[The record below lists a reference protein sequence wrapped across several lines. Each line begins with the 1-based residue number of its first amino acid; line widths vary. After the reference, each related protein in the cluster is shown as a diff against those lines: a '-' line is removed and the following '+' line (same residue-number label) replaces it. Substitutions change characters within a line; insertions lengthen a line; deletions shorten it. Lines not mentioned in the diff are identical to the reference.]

1 MPAYYQTPEM
11 NSAQGQLR
19 GSIVA
24 LITPMHEDGSVD
36 YSALRKL
43 IDWHIAE
50 GTDCIGVV
58 GTTGESPTV
67 TVPEHCEIIR
77 VSVEQAAGRV
87 PIMAGCGANS
97 TAEAIELA
105 QFAKKVGAD
114 SQLQVVPYY
123 NKPTQEGQFL
133 HFKAIAEAVD
143 LPMVLYNVPGRSVAD
158 LAHETVMRLAQVPGI
173 VGIKEATGN
182 IERAQWLIK
191 EAPPGFS
198 IYSGDDPTAIALML
212 CGGHGNVSVTANVA
226 PRWMHELCVAAIS
239 GDLALA
245 NEIQRRLLPLH
256 KALFIEAN
264 PIPVKWAVAR
274 MGKCQGALRLP
285 MTPLT
290 PANQPTLEAALR
302 SLTLI

>member
-1 MPAYYQTPEM
+1 M
-11 NSAQGQLR
+11 NSSLPAR

-24 LITPMHEDGSVD
+24 LVTPMLDDGAVD
-36 YSALRKL
+36 YAALRKL

-67 TVPEHCEIIR
+67 SVQEHCEIIR
-77 VSVEQAAGRV
+77 VSVEQARGRV

-97 TAEAIELA
+97 TKEAIELA
-105 QFAKKVGAD
+105 QFARKVGAD

-123 NKPTQEGQFL
+123 NKPTQEGQYQ

-143 LPMVLYNVPGRSVAD
+143 LPVILYNVPGRAVAD
-158 LAHETVMRLAQVPGI
+158 MAHDTVLRLAQVPGI

-191 EAPPGFS
+191 EAPKGFS
-198 IYSGDDPTAIALML
+198 IYSGDDPTAVALML
-212 CGGHGNVSVTANVA
+212 CGGHGNISVTANVA
-226 PRWMHELCVAAIS
+226 PRLMHELCVAAMAQ
-239 GDLALA
+239 DVAKA
-245 NEIQRRLLPLH
+245 MEIQFRLLPLH
-256 KALFIEAN
+256 KFLFIESN

-274 MGKCQGALRLP
+274 MGLSGGALRLP
-285 MTPLT
+285 LTPLT
-290 PANQPTLEAALR
+290 EPSQQVLEKVLRAAAL
-302 SLTLI
+302 I